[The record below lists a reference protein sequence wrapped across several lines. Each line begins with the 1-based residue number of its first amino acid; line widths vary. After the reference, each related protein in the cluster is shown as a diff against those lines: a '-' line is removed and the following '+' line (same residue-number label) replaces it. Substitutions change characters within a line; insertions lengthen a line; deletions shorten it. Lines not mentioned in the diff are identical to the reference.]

1 MIRAFYTVVI
11 RRKVSVFSFSRCAG
25 FRLLLDVIYIFFSF
39 SPFTV
44 GFPLSLARLTLAGEL
59 MAAKSNKCGYTGKRA
74 KLAEMLV
81 NPDNTETVT
90 SMCETVGVARSTFY
104 KWLSEPEYLEYIQG
118 LIDQFTDSELAE
130 VWKSLVKECKKGNV
144 QAIKL
149 FFELK
154 GKYTANIKIESPFA
168 GLTTE
173 ELRKLADDG

>member
-1 MIRAFYTVVI
+1 
-11 RRKVSVFSFSRCAG
+11 
-25 FRLLLDVIYIFFSF
+25 
-39 SPFTV
+39 
-44 GFPLSLARLTLAGEL
+44 